1 MSDTSAQIL
10 TPTQG
15 ALPAHEMVYRKV
27 RDKVLFGELAP
38 GQAVT
43 IQGLSQEIGVSMTPV
58 REAIRRLTAE
68 GALIFMG
75 NRRVCVPRMDEDSFS
90 ELVFA
95 RQAVE
100 PQLARLACANINKAG
115 IAQLRS
121 IDQAVN
127 RAIEAG
133 DVPSYMYE
141 NHRFHFFLYG
151 QAASHILAPMAE
163 TLWLRYGPL
172 YRIICGKWGTDNMV
186 DLHEETVV
194 ALENQDPSAAAQ
206 AILSDIQ
213 QGFEIV
219 RDLRGWAKI

>member
-1 MSDTSAQIL
+1 MSDTSA
-10 TPTQG
+10 
-15 ALPAHEMVYRKV
+15 AKNMPAHELVYRKV
-27 RDKVLFGELAP
+27 RDKVLFGELSP

-68 GALIFMG
+68 GALVFLG
-75 NRRVCVPRMDEDSFS
+75 NRRVCVPRMDETSFS

-100 PQLARLACANINKAG
+100 PQLARLACTRITKAG
-115 IAQLRS
+115 IAQLRT
-121 IDQAVN
+121 IDQSVN

-133 DVPSYMYE
+133 DVPRYMYE
-141 NHRFHFFLYG
+141 NYRFHFYLYQ
-151 QAASHILAPMAE
+151 QAESQILAPMAE

-186 DLHEETVV
+186 DLHEETVI
-194 ALENQDPSAAAQ
+194 ALQNRDPEAAGQ